1 MRLRLS
7 SPSLA
12 GRLVIASALLAALLG
27 AVFVVLFAAVVSSR
41 DATRGEERA
50 RDVTEA
56 TLELERLMLE
66 LDTGVRAF
74 VVTDNEQFLQP
85 WVSTRKELE
94 TALDQFERLTAAG
107 SGSAGDARTVAGR
120 IRAFVSDYL
129 IPLIAIAR
137 DTSAVAQD
145 RTAFVEGRDRN
156 REITSLLNDIRDAED
171 RAADAGA
178 ESANDTTRRA
188 VWLAAAGLI
197 ISSLGIVLFAAY
209 LARTIARPVR
219 EVADAAERFA
229 GGRVWPVLLPEHGPQ
244 EIGQLTRSFNVMARE
259 LDRQKTELEQQNAQL
274 RESEQLKSEL
284 IAVASHEVRTPLS
297 SVLGFTKLL
306 LKDDSDAETRRRYLR
321 IVEAQAERLAALLDD
336 FLTLERLEK
345 GQLGMRDELV
355 DMTTVLRDQVE
366 LFEAESEGH
375 HLELQAP
382 EESLPVRG
390 DPARL
395 TQVVGNLLSNAIKY
409 SPGGGIVEVV
419 AERANRTVRVSVND
433 EGLGI
438 PAEQHDRIFTK
449 FFRGTAVDSG
459 IPGSGLGLAFSRAVA
474 EAHGGR
480 ITFAS
485 IAGEGSTFSLE
496 LPAAEESTHGS
507 NDGSN
512 HGSKGA
518 PG

>member
-1 MRLRLS
+1 VRLPLS
-7 SPSLA
+7 SPSLV
-12 GRLVIASALLAALLG
+12 GRLLIASALLAALLA
-27 AVFVVLFAAVVSSR
+27 AVFVVLFAAVLSSR

-50 RDVTEA
+50 KHLTEA
-56 TLELERLMLE
+56 TLELERLVLE
-66 LDTGVRAF
+66 LETGLRGLAL
-74 VVTDNEQFLQP
+74 TGNTEFLQP
-85 WVSTRKELE
+85 WTRARREVDTTL
-94 TALDQFERLTAAG
+94 TRFRRLAIG
-107 SGSAGDARTVAGR
+107 DSESADDARRVANLV
-120 IRAFVSDYL
+120 RAYVTDYSD
-129 IPLIAIAR
+129 PLVDIAR
-137 DTSAVAQD
+137 ETPAVA
-145 RTAFVEGRDRN
+145 RTRLAREEGRMRSDA
-156 REITSLLNDIRDAED
+156 ITSLLDEIRATED
-171 RAADAGA
+171 RTAEARA
-178 ESANDTTRRA
+178 ESADDTSRRA

-197 ISSLGIVLFAAY
+197 VSSLGIVFFAAY

-219 EVADAAERFA
+219 DVADASERLA
-229 GGRVWPVLLPEHGPQ
+229 GGRVWPVLLPEHGPR
-244 EIGQLTRSFNVMARE
+244 EIGQLTRSFNVMTRE
-259 LDRQKTELEQQNAQL
+259 LDRQKTELEQQNEQL

-306 LKDDSDAETRRRYLR
+306 LKDDSDAETRRRYLG

-336 FLTLERLEK
+336 FLTLDRLEK
-345 GQLGMRDELV
+345 GQLGMRDEVV

-382 EESLPVRG
+382 EDSLPVRG

-485 IAGEGSTFSLE
+485 TAGEGSTFSLE
-496 LPAAEESTHGS
+496 LPAAEDVT
-507 NDGSN
+507 D
-512 HGSKGA
+512 GSKG
-518 PG
+518 GGE

>member
-1 MRLRLS
+1 VRLRLS

-12 GRLVIASALLAALLG
+12 GRLLIASALLAALLG

-50 RDVTEA
+50 RDLTEE
-56 TLELERLMLE
+56 TFTIERLVLDA
-66 LDTGVRAF
+66 DTGVQGF
-74 VVTDNEQFLQP
+74 VVTQDERFLQRWRSARRQMRTVLP
-85 WVSTRKELE
+85 R
-94 TALDQFERLTAAG
+94 FERLTGASSESSDEARLVQNVRDFVGQHSRAVVDIAREQPEAARTDVAQQEG
-107 SGSAGDARTVAGR
+107 RFQRDEIRMLLQKVRDTEERTADAR
-120 IRAFVSDYL
+120 
-129 IPLIAIAR
+129 
-137 DTSAVAQD
+137 
-145 RTAFVEGRDRN
+145 
-156 REITSLLNDIRDAED
+156 
-171 RAADAGA
+171 A
-178 ESANDTTRRA
+178 ESADDTTRRA

-197 ISSLGIVLFAAY
+197 VSSLGIVLFAAY

-219 EVADAAERFA
+219 DVADAAERFA

-259 LDRQKTELEQQNAQL
+259 LDRQKSELEQQNAQL

-306 LKDDSDAETRRRYLR
+306 LKDDSDAETRRRYLG

-336 FLTLERLEK
+336 FLTLDRLEK

-375 HLELQAP
+375 HLELQALAD
-382 EESLPVRG
+382 SLPVRG

-395 TQVVGNLLSNAIKY
+395 TQIVGNLLSNAIKY

-419 AERANRTVRVSVND
+419 AERTNRTVRVSVND

-438 PAEQHDRIFTK
+438 PTEQQDRIFTK

-485 IAGEGSTFSLE
+485 TAGEGSTFSLE
-496 LPAAEESTHGS
+496 LPAAQEGADGS

-512 HGSKGA
+512 DGPKGA
-518 PG
+518 AQ

>member
-1 MRLRLS
+1 VRLRLT

-12 GRLVIASALLAALLG
+12 GRLLIASALLAALLG

-41 DATRGEERA
+41 DATRGEVRA
-50 RDVTEA
+50 RDLTEA
-56 TLELERLMLE
+56 TLELERLKLE

-74 VVTDNEQFLQP
+74 VVTDNEQFLEP
-85 WVSTRKELE
+85 WPSTRQQLE
-94 TALDQFERLTAAG
+94 TALRRFERLPVAG
-107 SGSAGDARTVAGR
+107 SGSASDARK
-120 IRAFVSDYL
+120 VSSRLRGYVNDYL
-129 IPLIAIAR
+129 APLIRIAR
-137 DTSAVAQD
+137 ETPAVAQD
-145 RTAFVEGRDRN
+145 RAAFSEGRIRSV
-156 REITSLLNDIRDAED
+156 EIRSLLNGIRDAED
-171 RAADAGA
+171 RAADTRA
-178 ESANDTTRRA
+178 ESADDTTRRA
-188 VWLAAAGLI
+188 VWLAAIGLVV
-197 ISSLGIVLFAAY
+197 SSIGIVLFAAY
-209 LARTIARPVR
+209 LARTIARPLR

-229 GGRVWPVLLPEHGPQ
+229 GGRVWPVLLPEHGPR

-259 LDRQKTELEQQNAQL
+259 LDRQKSELEQQNAQL

-306 LKDDSDAETRRRYLR
+306 LKDDSDAETRRRYLG

-336 FLTLERLEK
+336 FLTLDRLEK
-345 GQLGMRDELV
+345 GQLGMRDELI

-382 EESLPVRG
+382 EDSLPVRG

-419 AERANRTVRVSVND
+419 AERTNRTVRVSVND

-459 IPGSGLGLAFSRAVA
+459 I
-474 EAHGGR
+474 
-480 ITFAS
+480 TFAS
-485 IAGEGSTFSLE
+485 TAGEGSTFSLE
-496 LPAAEESTHGS
+496 LPAAQEGADGS

-512 HGSKGA
+512 DGPKGA
-518 PG
+518 AQ

>member
-1 MRLRLS
+1 VRPRLS

-12 GRLVIASALLAALLG
+12 GRLLIASALLAALLG

-41 DATRGEERA
+41 DATRGEEQA
-50 RDVTEA
+50 RNLTEA
-56 TLELERLMLE
+56 TLELERLKLE
-66 LDTGVRAF
+66 LDTRVRAF
-74 VVTDNEQFLQP
+74 VLTDNEQFLRA
-85 WVSTRKELE
+85 WGSTRQELE
-94 TALDQFERLTAAG
+94 AALRRFERLPVAG
-107 SGSAGDARTVAGR
+107 SGSAGDARTVASR
-120 IRAFVSDYL
+120 FRAYVNDYL
-129 IPLIAIAR
+129 APVIAIAR
-137 DTSAVAQD
+137 ETPAVVAQE
-145 RTAFVEGRDRN
+145 RTAFNEGTTRSN
-156 REITSLLNDIRDAED
+156 EITSLLDGIRDAED
-171 RAADAGA
+171 RAADARA
-178 ESANDTTRRA
+178 ESADETSRRA
-188 VWLAAAGLI
+188 VWLAAIGLI
-197 ISSLGIVLFAAY
+197 VSSIGIVLFAAY

-219 EVADAAERFA
+219 DVADAAERFA
-229 GGRVWPVLLPEHGPQ
+229 GGRVWPVLLPEHGPR

-306 LKDDSDAETRRRYLR
+306 LKDDSDAETRRRYLG

-336 FLTLERLEK
+336 FLTLDRLEK

-355 DMTTVLRDQVE
+355 DMTEVLRDQVE
-366 LFEAESEGH
+366 LFEGESEGH

-382 EESLPVRG
+382 DDSLPVRG

-449 FFRGTAVDSG
+449 FFRGAAVDSG

-485 IAGEGSTFSLE
+485 TAGEGSTFSLE
-496 LPAAEESTHGS
+496 LPAAEEGA
-507 NDGSN
+507 D
-512 HGSKGA
+512 GSKGA
-518 PG
+518 AE

>member
-1 MRLRLS
+1 MRLQLS

-12 GRLVIASALLAALLG
+12 GRLLIASALLAALLG

-50 RDVTEA
+50 RDLTEA
-56 TLELERLMLE
+56 TLELERLKLE

-85 WVSTRKELE
+85 WTSTSQELE
-94 TALDQFERLTAAG
+94 TALRRFERLPVAG
-107 SGSAGDARTVAGR
+107 SGSASDVRTVASR
-120 IRAFVSDYL
+120 FRAYVNDYL
-129 IPLIAIAR
+129 APLITIAR
-137 DTSAVAQD
+137 ETPAVAQEE
-145 RTAFVEGRDRN
+145 RTAFGEGRTRSN
-156 REITSLLNDIRDAED
+156 EITSLLNGIRDAED
-171 RAADAGA
+171 RTADTRA
-178 ESANDTTRRA
+178 ESADETSRRA

-197 ISSLGIVLFAAY
+197 ISSVAIVLFAAY

-219 EVADAAERFA
+219 DVADAAERFA
-229 GGRVWPVLLPEHGPQ
+229 GGRVWPVLLPEHGPR

-259 LDRQKTELEQQNAQL
+259 LDRQKSELEQQNEQL

-306 LKDDSDAETRRRYLR
+306 LKDDSDAETRRRYLG

-336 FLTLERLEK
+336 FLTLDRLEK

-366 LFEAESEGH
+366 LFEGESEGH

-382 EESLPVRG
+382 EDSLPVRG

-419 AERANRTVRVSVND
+419 AERTNLTVRVSVND

-438 PAEQHDRIFTK
+438 PTEQHDRIFTK
-449 FFRGTAVDSG
+449 FFRGAAVDSG
-459 IPGSGLGLAFSRAVA
+459 IPGSG
-474 EAHGGR
+474 
-480 ITFAS
+480 
-485 IAGEGSTFSLE
+485 
-496 LPAAEESTHGS
+496 
-507 NDGSN
+507 
-512 HGSKGA
+512 
-518 PG
+518 

>member
-12 GRLVIASALLAALLG
+12 GRLLIASALLAALLG

-50 RDVTEA
+50 RDLTEA
-56 TLELERLMLE
+56 TFTLERLV
-66 LDTGVRAF
+66 LDANTGVEGF
-74 VVTDNEQFLQP
+74 VVSEDERFLQRWRRARRQLQAVLP
-85 WVSTRKELE
+85 R
-94 TALDQFERLTAAG
+94 FERLTGAG
-107 SGSAGDARTVAGR
+107 SQSADEARTLLQHVQDFDEYSSAL
-120 IRAFVSDYL
+120 VD
-129 IPLIAIAR
+129 IAR
-137 DTSAVAQD
+137 DQPEAARTDVAQQEGEFQLGQIRMLLEGMRD
-145 RTAFVEGRDRN
+145 TEERTADARADSADD
-156 REITSLLNDIRDAED
+156 TS
-171 RAADAGA
+171 
-178 ESANDTTRRA
+178 RRA

-197 ISSLGIVLFAAY
+197 VSSLGIVLFAAY

-219 EVADAAERFA
+219 DVADAAERFA
-229 GGRVWPVLLPEHGPQ
+229 GGRIWPVLLPEHGPR

-259 LDRQKTELEQQNAQL
+259 LDRQKSELEQQNAQL

-306 LKDDSDAETRRRYLR
+306 LKDDSDAETRRRYLG

-336 FLTLERLEK
+336 FLTLDRLEK

-382 EESLPVRG
+382 EDSLPVRG

-395 TQVVGNLLSNAIKY
+395 TQVVSNLLSNAIKY

-419 AERANRTVRVSVND
+419 AERASRTVRVSVND

-485 IAGEGSTFSLE
+485 TAGEGSTFSLE
-496 LPAAEESTHGS
+496 LPAAEEGA
-507 NDGSN
+507 D
-512 HGSKGA
+512 GSKGA
-518 PG
+518 AE

>member
-1 MRLRLS
+1 MSVRRSSLS
-7 SPSLA
+7 LT
-12 GRLVIASALLAALLG
+12 GRLLLASALLAALLG

-50 RDVTEA
+50 RDLTEA
-56 TLELERLMLE
+56 TFALERLVLELE
-66 LDTGVRAF
+66 TGVRGFAQ
-74 VVTDNEQFLQP
+74 TRNERFLQP
-85 WVSTRKELE
+85 WRRARRQLQ
-94 TALDQFERLTAAG
+94 TALPQFERLTMASSESVREEARAA
-107 SGSAGDARTVAGR
+107 AAH
-120 IRAFVSDYL
+120 IRAYVSDYS
-129 IPLIAIAR
+129 IPLIRIAR
-137 DTSAVAQD
+137 ETPAAALNQ
-145 RTAFVEGRDRN
+145 TASTEGRDRSAT
-156 REITSLLNDIRDAED
+156 ITSLLDDIRVTED
-171 RAADAGA
+171 QTADARA
-178 ESANDTTRRA
+178 ESADDTSHRA
-188 VWLAAAGLI
+188 VWVAAGGLI
-197 ISSLGIVLFAAY
+197 VSSLGIVLFAAY

-219 EVADAAERFA
+219 DVADASERLA
-229 GGRVWPVLLPEHGPQ
+229 GGRVWPVLLPEHGPR
-244 EIGQLTRSFNVMARE
+244 EIGQLTRSFNVMTRE

-306 LKDDSDAETRRRYLR
+306 LKDDSDPETRRRYLG

-336 FLTLERLEK
+336 FLTLDRLEK

-355 DMTTVLRDQVE
+355 DMTTVLRDQVQ

-382 EESLPVRG
+382 DDSLPVRG

-485 IAGEGSTFSLE
+485 TAGEGSTFSLE
-496 LPAAEESTHGS
+496 LPAAEEGA
-507 NDGSN
+507 D
-512 HGSKGA
+512 GSKGA
-518 PG
+518 AE

>member
-1 MRLRLS
+1 
-7 SPSLA
+7 
-12 GRLVIASALLAALLG
+12 
-27 AVFVVLFAAVVSSR
+27 
-41 DATRGEERA
+41 
-50 RDVTEA
+50 
-56 TLELERLMLE
+56 MLE

-107 SGSAGDARTVAGR
+107 SESAGDARTVAGR

-137 DTSAVAQD
+137 DTPAVAQD

>member
-1 MRLRLS
+1 VRLPLS

-12 GRLVIASALLAALLG
+12 GRLLIASALLAALLG

-50 RDVTEA
+50 RDLTEA
-56 TLELERLMLE
+56 TFALERQVLDA
-66 LDTGVRAF
+66 DTGVEGF
-74 VVTDNEQFLQP
+74 VVTEDERFLQR
-85 WVSTRKELE
+85 WRKARRQLR
-94 TALDQFERLTAAG
+94 TVLPRFERLTGAG
-107 SGSAGDARTVAGR
+107 SQSADEARTLLQHVQNFDEYSTAL
-120 IRAFVSDYL
+120 VD
-129 IPLIAIAR
+129 IAR
-137 DTSAVAQD
+137 DQPEAARTDVAQQEGEFQLGQIRMLLQRIRD
-145 RTAFVEGRDRN
+145 TEERTA
-156 REITSLLNDIRDAED
+156 DA
-171 RAADAGA
+171 RA
-178 ESANDTTRRA
+178 ESADETTRRA

-197 ISSLGIVLFAAY
+197 VSSLGIVLFAAY

-229 GGRVWPVLLPEHGPQ
+229 GGRVWPVLLPEHGPR

-259 LDRQKTELEQQNAQL
+259 LDRQKSELEQQNTQL

-306 LKDDSDAETRRRYLR
+306 LKDDSDAETRRRYLG

-336 FLTLERLEK
+336 FLTLDRLEK
-345 GQLGMRDELV
+345 GQLGMRDEIV

-382 EESLPVRG
+382 EDSLQVRG

-419 AERANRTVRVSVND
+419 AERTTRTVRVSVND

-438 PAEQHDRIFTK
+438 PTEQHDRIFTK
-449 FFRGTAVDSG
+449 FFRGAAVDSG

-485 IAGEGSTFSLE
+485 TAGEGSTFSLE
-496 LPAAEESTHGS
+496 LPAAEEGA
-507 NDGSN
+507 D
-512 HGSKGA
+512 GSKGA
-518 PG
+518 AE